1 MSSSIQS
8 SGIPQDLSCTYGG
21 KGHLLACAVWHLVTV
36 IATKTQWLSGYFPAD
51 QSLPSRRS
59 VWVWFV
65 RHRHHPCVRAPGPS
79 LKRLDLGF
87 AAGLEVGRIEREYYV
102 VLVLLLLMT
111 ITKNQ
116 VPSFFRL
123 TLAPS
128 VSSKLL
134 SSRFPLYIPCF
145 SPSHWWVGYP
155 KMGGVCHADPAN
167 VARRLLYT
175 NRCAR
180 YVGISQRL
188 KQTYLDAWSRVGPLT
203 NQVPPS

>member
-1 MSSSIQS
+1 
-8 SGIPQDLSCTYGG
+8 
-21 KGHLLACAVWHLVTV
+21 
-36 IATKTQWLSGYFPAD
+36 
-51 QSLPSRRS
+51 
-59 VWVWFV
+59 
-65 RHRHHPCVRAPGPS
+65 VRAPGPS

-102 VLVLLLLMT
+102 VLVQLLLMT

-123 TLAPS
+123 TFAPS
-128 VSSKLL
+128 VSSKPL

-145 SPSHWWVGYP
+145 SPYWWVGFP

-167 VARRLLYT
+167 VVHRLLYT

-188 KQTYLDAWSRVGPLT
+188 KQTYLGAWSRVGPLI
-203 NQVPPS
+203 NQVPLSEEHPVQYLTT